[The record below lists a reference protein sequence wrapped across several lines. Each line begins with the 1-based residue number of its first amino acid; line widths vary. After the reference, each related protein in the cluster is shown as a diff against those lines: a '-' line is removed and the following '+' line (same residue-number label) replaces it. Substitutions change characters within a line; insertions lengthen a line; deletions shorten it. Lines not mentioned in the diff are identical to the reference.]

1 MKIEIEDDVFEI
13 VKRLKEIDD
22 GYFVLYDTCKNR
34 FEVHN
39 YYQENTY
46 CLMCPFDVLD
56 DRLIDVVL
64 YSNVLNIDKI
74 IEDIDNINDVNESN
88 GNIKLKNQQRYMFE
102 EIFKF
107 ANNSSKKIDGNL
119 AFKNIWR

>member
-46 CLMCPFDVLD
+46 CLMCPYDVLD
-56 DRLIDVVL
+56 DRLIDIVNSNL
-64 YSNVLNIDKI
+64 CGYSIPDYYDTMRL
-74 IEDIDNINDVNESN
+74 
-88 GNIKLKNQQRYMFE
+88 IKERKY
-102 EIFKF
+102 
-107 ANNSSKKIDGNL
+107 
-119 AFKNIWR
+119 